1 MQENVLCLYIFSIIN
16 NNRITDQALIIINNL
31 NMVKKQNI
39 AWILPSH
46 LLYSR

>member
-16 NNRITDQALIIINNL
+16 NIRIMDQALIIINNL

-39 AWILPSH
+39 AWILP
-46 LLYSR
+46 

>member
-16 NNRITDQALIIINNL
+16 NNRIMDQALIIINNL

-39 AWILPSH
+39 AWILSLQ